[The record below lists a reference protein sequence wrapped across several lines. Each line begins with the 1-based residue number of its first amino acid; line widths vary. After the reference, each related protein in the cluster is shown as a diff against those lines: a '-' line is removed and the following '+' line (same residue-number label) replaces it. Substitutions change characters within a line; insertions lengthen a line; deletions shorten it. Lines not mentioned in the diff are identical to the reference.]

1 MPGVVVKP
9 IHTALDRVDV
19 CLRSLNDVNCDNW
32 LDSSAPSGHL
42 VLAVAAMSVTST
54 LEPPPGVSYA
64 DFVRGWNDEQ
74 VALWLSS
81 LGCGHQA
88 ATFSDNDIRG
98 NVILDLDQHAL
109 KEMEITSVGDRIKI
123 LNAIK
128 GLRQHCSKGA
138 GPTPRVLLNGGST
151 SRATSQYEITNGV
164 SRSSSFRHSTS
175 SSDGNRDDSITA
187 ARRSSGGRRLDGG
200 RPPPLNI
207 TQSATRDLPQ
217 LSAATS
223 PGPSIGAT
231 TPRPATQPQTYGQ
244 GPGVRDSGRTL
255 VDSPSTTPVSTTS
268 MPKYTPPTRNYGASL
283 PVGQDRRT
291 PTQTDGFTPSS
302 QSFPPSFTNDPLPP
316 APGSS
321 NGSPPNITSAGPWQG
336 DYGLPRG
343 PKASNLAVNAHEI
356 PGEAAVRRAGSP
368 LPPAPIRS
376 SSAKTPTPTVDRT
389 QAGHAKSGSVGLIG
403 QGASSTK
410 SPAAQS
416 TPGRPSTSGSISQS
430 QVSLHPYVTAAPV
443 STTNG
448 APAVPFPTIS
458 NNSLR
463 VDAGVRGRE
472 LSPISESHSVLETTP
487 TGPSFATGSGPNTA
501 KSSNSS
507 FNLKSSPFPSK
518 NQTAN
523 DLLRSLIKI
532 HLYDSGQPTT
542 AVNSSVVNVSS
553 CHSGEEIIERA
564 LKKFNKQNPGKASLD
579 AGDDRTGETE
589 SGGLIVDGWGL
600 FPGGPQNEPTGG
612 PLSETEILSI
622 CHADPKHPTREQGL
636 TLRNVRRGQH
646 QKLTNF
652 FGETPPGPGGQM
664 SPTSPTYSIGPRIHT
679 SQDEEGPQLTPS
691 SLKFPTTGTPVTS
704 NKSMYRAST
713 ISIMSGLGVDPPPS
727 PGGTPAARSPSNNSF
742 LSGGHKKLR
751 NFFGQRPPSELI
763 TSHLP
768 EFFPSTSKKVLQRTA
783 RNSMLRAGSKRDSHL
798 SVMGGPGAYG
808 RQSFQAPAKS
818 RFSTSSGGYYNRR
831 KSTSPPRSS
840 MSSGP
845 SINDNVSTIAIKEDK
860 DHTPPRMSISTDDGR
875 SMDALTDDGATTD
888 DTESTKRSL
897 DHTLPPLPTLG
908 DSLSDSLTTGLSAT
922 WLARAESNAAKRMS
936 LMSTR
941 GRDKS
946 DTASLLTVDEIT
958 AEVESRRQSRYS
970 TYEDDE
976 EDEDGNVV
984 VRRPN
989 KRISMVSSMQGDG
1002 EEEEDEEEYED
1013 DDEDYDDE
1021 EEKRKKKKTMT
1032 MTTKK
1037 MKGKRKRVALKIRS
1051 NRQDGKRS
1059 IKWIKGALI
1068 GSGSFGSVYLGM
1080 DAVQGLLMAVKQVEL
1095 PTGSSANEE
1104 RKKSMLTALER
1115 EIELLKQLQ
1124 HENIVQYLDSS
1135 IDTHHLNIFLEYVPG
1150 GSVATLLRNYG
1161 LNYLHERE
1169 IIHRDIKGGNIL
1181 VDNKGGI
1188 KISDFGISKKVED
1201 NLLGGSRIH
1210 RPSLQGS
1217 VFWMA
1222 PEVVKQTSYTYK
1234 ADIWSVGCLVVEM
1247 LTGQHP
1253 WAQLSQM
1260 QAIFKIGSLARPTI
1274 PPDISSEAEDFL
1286 NKTFELDFNI
1296 RPTAAELVN
1305 HPWVQPEADGDT
1317 SEANADTPVEP
1328 SPAIMAVF
1336 LD

>member
-1 MPGVVVKP
+1 MS
-9 IHTALDRVDV
+9 ITA
-19 CLRSLNDVNCDNW
+19 
-32 LDSSAPSGHL
+32 
-42 VLAVAAMSVTST
+42 T

-74 VALWLSS
+74 VTLWLAS
-81 LGCGHQA
+81 LGCQHQA
-88 ATFSDNDIRG
+88 STFSENDIRG

-128 GLRQHCSKGA
+128 TLRQQCSKGA

-164 SRSSSFRHSTS
+164 QRSTSFRNSANGSDS
-175 SSDGNRDDSITA
+175 SRDDSITA

-217 LSAATS
+217 LSANTATS
-223 PGPSIGAT
+223 PGPSIGAI
-231 TPRPATQPQTYGQ
+231 TPRPNTQPQSNVQ
-244 GPGVRDSGRTL
+244 GSQASGARDSGRTL
-255 VDSPSTTPVSTTS
+255 IDSPSTTPISTMS
-268 MPKYTPPTRNYGASL
+268 LPKYTPPNRNYGASL
-283 PVGQDRRT
+283 PIGQERRT
-291 PTQTDGFTPSS
+291 PTQADGFTPSS
-302 QSFPPSFTNDPLPP
+302 QAFPPPPYTNDPLPP

-321 NGSPPNITSAGPWQG
+321 GEGSSNGSPPSTTSSSQWRGE
-336 DYGLPRG
+336 YGLPRA
-343 PKASNLAVNAHEI
+343 PKTTGLAANGHET
-356 PGEAAVRRAGSP
+356 PSEAVARRAGSP
-368 LPPAPIRS
+368 LPPVPVRS
-376 SSAKTPTPTVDRT
+376 ATSKTPIPTVDRT

-403 QGASSTK
+403 QERGGSSKNPTG
-410 SPAAQS
+410 PS
-416 TPGRPSTSGSISQS
+416 TPGRPSTSGSISQP
-430 QVSLHPYVTAAPV
+430 SLHPYVTAAAIPA
-443 STTNG
+443 STG

-458 NNSLR
+458 NNNLR
-463 VDAGVRGRE
+463 VDSGVRNRD
-472 LSPISESHSVLETTP
+472 LSPISESHSILETTP
-487 TGPSFATGSGPNTA
+487 TGPSFASGSVPNTG
-501 KSSNSS
+501 NSS
-507 FNLKSSPFPSK
+507 AGFGAKRNPFPIKHAQS
-518 NQTAN
+518 TN
-523 DLLRSLIKI
+523 DLMRALIKI
-532 HLYDSGQPTT
+532 HLDDSGQPTT
-542 AVNSSVVNVSS
+542 AVNSSVVNVGS
-553 CHSGEEIIERA
+553 CHSGVEIIERA
-564 LKKFNKQNPGKASLD
+564 LKKFNKQNTGKTSLD
-579 AGDDRTGETE
+579 EDRTSETE
-589 SGGLIVDGWGL
+589 KGGLLVDGWGL
-600 FPGGPQNEPTGG
+600 FPGGPQNELSSG
-612 PLSETEILSI
+612 PLSESEILSI
-622 CHADPKHPTREQGL
+622 CHADPKNTTREQVM
-636 TLRNVRRGQH
+636 TLRNVRQKQQ
-646 QKLTNF
+646 QKLANF
-652 FGETPPGPGGQM
+652 FGVTPPGAGVQM
-664 SPTSPTYSIGPRIHT
+664 SPTSPTYTIGPRILT
-679 SQDEEGPQLTPS
+679 TQDEEAPQNTPS

-704 NKSMYRAST
+704 SRRMDRAST
-713 ISIMSGLGVDPPPS
+713 ISIMSGLGVDPPLS
-727 PGGTPAARSPSNNSF
+727 PGGTPATRSPSNNSF
-742 LSGGHKKLR
+742 LSGGQKKLR

-763 TSHLP
+763 ASHLP

-783 RNSMLRAGSKRDSHL
+783 RNSMLRTASKRDSHL
-798 SVMGGPGAYG
+798 SVLAGPGLNG
-808 RQSFQAPAKS
+808 RMSLQGPPKS
-818 RFSTSSGGYYNRR
+818 RFSTSSRSSYNHR
-831 KSTSPPRSS
+831 KSSSPPRSS

-845 SINDNVSTIAIKEDK
+845 SINDNASTMAIKEDNI
-860 DHTPPRMSISTDDGR
+860 PPRMSMSTDDAR
-875 SMDALTDDGATTD
+875 SIDMSTDDGATTD
-888 DTESTKRSL
+888 DTESTKKSL
-897 DHTLPPLPTLG
+897 DHTLPPLPILG
-908 DSLSDSLTTGLSAT
+908 DSLADSLNTGLSAT
-922 WLARAESNAAKRMS
+922 WLARESNAAKRMS

-970 TYEDDE
+970 MYEDDE

-989 KRISMVSSMQGDG
+989 KRMSMVSSMQGDDG
-1002 EEEEDEEEYED
+1002 DEGGDEDEEDYDDDEEDYDEEDEDEEDDEEDEDEDEEEG
-1013 DDEDYDDE
+1013 E
-1021 EEKRKKKKTMT
+1021 EAEEGAEHTTDTGRTM
-1032 MTTKK
+1032 MSS
-1037 MKGKRKRVALKIRS
+1037 G
-1051 NRQDGKRS
+1051 GKRS

-1095 PTGSSANEE
+1095 PTGSSQNEE
-1104 RKKSMLTALER
+1104 RKMSMLTALER

-1135 IDTHHLNIFLEYVPG
+1135 TDTHHLNIFLEYVPG
-1150 GSVATLLRNYG
+1150 GSVATLLRNYGAFEEALARNWVRQILQG

-1274 PPDISSEAEDFL
+1274 PPDISPEAEDFL
-1286 NKTFELDFNI
+1286 NKTFELDYTI
-1296 RPTAAELVN
+1296 RPTAAELLN
-1305 HPWVQPEADGDT
+1305 HPWVRV
-1317 SEANADTPVEP
+1317 DTPETGAGAEQP
-1328 SPAIMAVF
+1328 NDSSPAITVTSS
-1336 LD
+1336 

>member
-1 MPGVVVKP
+1 M
-9 IHTALDRVDV
+9 T
-19 CLRSLNDVNCDNW
+19 
-32 LDSSAPSGHL
+32 
-42 VLAVAAMSVTST
+42 VAAMSVTST

-74 VALWLSS
+74 IALWLSS
-81 LGCGHQA
+81 LGCAHQA
-88 ATFSDNDIRG
+88 STFSENDIRG

-128 GLRQHCSKGA
+128 SLRQQCSKGA

-164 SRSSSFRHSTS
+164 QRSTSFRHNAN

-217 LSAATS
+217 LSANIATS
-223 PGPSIGAT
+223 PGPSVGAT
-231 TPRPATQPQTYGQ
+231 TPRPTQPQSYGQ
-244 GPGVRDSGRTL
+244 GSQGTGGRDQGRTL
-255 VDSPSTTPVSTTS
+255 VDSPSTTPVSIVS
-268 MPKYTPPTRNYGASL
+268 LPKYTPPTRNYGASL

-291 PTQTDGFTPSS
+291 PTQADGFTPSS
-302 QSFPPSFTNDPLPP
+302 QSFPPPPYTNDPLPP

-321 NGSPPNITSAGPWQG
+321 GQGSSNGSPPNATNGGQWQG

-343 PKASNLAVNAHEI
+343 PKVNNLAVTAHET
-356 PGEAAVRRAGSP
+356 PGEAVARRAGSP
-368 LPPAPIRS
+368 LPPAPVRS
-376 SSAKTPTPTVDRT
+376 SSAKTPIPTVDRT

-403 QGASSTK
+403 QGGTAGKSST
-410 SPAAQS
+410 AQL
-416 TPGRPSTSGSISQS
+416 TPGRPSTSGSISQ
-430 QVSLHPYVTAAPV
+430 QPSLHPYVTAAPV
-443 STTNG
+443 ATSSG
-448 APAVPFPTIS
+448 APSVPFPTIS
-458 NNSLR
+458 NNNLR
-463 VDAGVRGRE
+463 VDSGVRGRD
-472 LSPISESHSVLETTP
+472 LSPISEAHSIIETTP
-487 TGPSFATGSGPNTA
+487 TGPSFAVGSGPNTG
-501 KSSNSS
+501 NSS
-507 FNLKSSPFPSK
+507 ATFGGKRSPFPPK
-518 NQTAN
+518 NQA

-553 CHSGEEIIERA
+553 CHSGIEIIERA
-564 LKKFNKQNPGKASLD
+564 LKKFNKQNPGKTSLD
-579 AGDDRTGETE
+579 ADDDRTGETE
-589 SGGLIVDGWGL
+589 NGGLIVDGWGL
-600 FPGGPQNEPTGG
+600 FPGSPQNEPTGG
-612 PLSETEILSI
+612 PLSESEILSI

-636 TLRNVRRGQH
+636 TLRNVRRGQT
-646 QKLTNF
+646 QKLVNF
-652 FGETPPGPGGQM
+652 FGETPPGAGGQM
-664 SPTSPTYSIGPRIHT
+664 SPTSPTYTIGPKL
-679 SQDEEGPQLTPS
+679 QMPDEEGPQLTPS
-691 SLKFPTTGTPVTS
+691 SLKFPTTGTPITS
-704 NKSMYRAST
+704 NRRMDRAST

-727 PGGTPAARSPSNNSF
+727 PGGTPATRSPSNNSF

-808 RQSFQAPAKS
+808 RMSFQAPPKS
-818 RFSTSSGGYYNRR
+818 RFSTSSGGSYNHR
-831 KSTSPPRSS
+831 KSSSPPRSS

-845 SINDNVSTIAIKEDK
+845 SISDNVSTIAIKEDK
-860 DHTPPRMSISTDDGR
+860 DNVPPRMSISTDDRR
-875 SMDALTDDGATTD
+875 SVDISTDDGATTD
-888 DTESTKRSL
+888 DTESTKKSL

-908 DSLSDSLTTGLSAT
+908 DSLSDSLTTGLTAT
-922 WLARAESNAAKRMS
+922 WLRAESNAAAKRMS

-958 AEVESRRQSRYS
+958 AEVENRRQSRYS
-970 TYEDDE
+970 MYEDDE
-976 EDEDGNVV
+976 EDE
-984 VRRPN
+984 
-989 KRISMVSSMQGDG
+989 
-1002 EEEEDEEEYED
+1002 
-1013 DDEDYDDE
+1013 
-1021 EEKRKKKKTMT
+1021 
-1032 MTTKK
+1032 
-1037 MKGKRKRVALKIRS
+1037 
-1051 NRQDGKRS
+1051 DGKRS

-1080 DAVQGLLMAVKQVEL
+1080 DAVHGLLMAVKQVEL
-1095 PTGSSANEE
+1095 PTGSSQNEE

-1150 GSVATLLRNYG
+1150 GSVATLLRNYGAFEETLARNWVRQILQG

-1274 PPDISSEAEDFL
+1274 PPDISPEAEDFL
-1286 NKTFELDFNI
+1286 NKTFELDYTI
-1296 RPTAAELVN
+1296 RPTAAELLN
-1305 HPWVQPEADGDT
+1305 HPWVRVGEA
-1317 SEANADTPVEP
+1317 EASAATPNES
-1328 SPAIMAVF
+1328 SPAITVTSS
-1336 LD
+1336 

>member
-1 MPGVVVKP
+1 
-9 IHTALDRVDV
+9 
-19 CLRSLNDVNCDNW
+19 
-32 LDSSAPSGHL
+32 
-42 VLAVAAMSVTST
+42 MSVTST

-74 VALWLSS
+74 IALWLSS
-81 LGCGHQA
+81 LGCAHQA
-88 ATFSDNDIRG
+88 STFGENDIRG

-128 GLRQHCSKGA
+128 SLRQQCSKGA

-164 SRSSSFRHSTS
+164 QRSSSFRHTNG
-175 SSDGNRDDSITA
+175 SDGNRDDSITA

-217 LSAATS
+217 LSANIATS

-231 TPRPATQPQTYGQ
+231 TPRPTTQSQSYGQ
-244 GPGVRDSGRTL
+244 GSQGTGARDQGRPL
-255 VDSPSTTPVSTTS
+255 VDSPSTTPISTVSL
-268 MPKYTPPTRNYGASL
+268 PKYTPPTRNYGASL

-291 PTQTDGFTPSS
+291 PTQADGFTPSS
-302 QSFPPSFTNDPLPP
+302 QSFPPPPYTNDPLPP

-321 NGSPPNITSAGPWQG
+321 GQGSSNGSPPNATNGGRWQG
-336 DYGLPRG
+336 DYGLPSG
-343 PKASNLAVNAHEI
+343 PKVNNLAVNAHET
-356 PGEAAVRRAGSP
+356 PGEAAARRAGSP
-368 LPPAPIRS
+368 LPPAPVRS
-376 SSAKTPTPTVDRT
+376 SSAKTPIPTVDRT

-403 QGASSTK
+403 QGGTPGKSST
-410 SPAAQS
+410 AQP
-416 TPGRPSTSGSISQS
+416 TPGRPSTSGSISQ
-430 QVSLHPYVTAAPV
+430 QPSLHPYVTAAPV
-443 STTNG
+443 ATSSG
-448 APAVPFPTIS
+448 APSVPFPTIS
-458 NNSLR
+458 NNNLR
-463 VDAGVRGRE
+463 VEPGVRGRD
-472 LSPISESHSVLETTP
+472 LSPISESHSILETTP
-487 TGPSFATGSGPNTA
+487 TGPSFAIGSGPNTGNSNATFGA
-501 KSSNSS
+501 KR
-507 FNLKSSPFPSK
+507 SPLPPK
-518 NQTAN
+518 NQN

-553 CHSGEEIIERA
+553 CHSGAEIIERA
-564 LKKFNKQNPGKASLD
+564 LKKFNKQNTRKTSLD
-579 AGDDRTGETE
+579 ADDDRTGETE
-589 SGGLIVDGWGL
+589 NGGLIVDGWGL

-636 TLRNVRRGQH
+636 TLRNVRRGQT
-646 QKLTNF
+646 QKLVNF
-652 FGETPPGPGGQM
+652 FGEAPPGAGGQM
-664 SPTSPTYSIGPRIHT
+664 SPTSPTYTIGPKLHMPE
-679 SQDEEGPQLTPS
+679 EEGPQLTPS

-704 NKSMYRAST
+704 SRRMDRAST

-727 PGGTPAARSPSNNSF
+727 PGGTPATRSPSNNSF

-783 RNSMLRAGSKRDSHL
+783 RNSMLRTGSKRDSHL
-798 SVMGGPGAYG
+798 SVMGAGAYG
-808 RQSFQAPAKS
+808 RMSFQAPPKS
-818 RFSTSSGGYYNRR
+818 RFSTSSGGSYNNR
-831 KSTSPPRSS
+831 KSSSPPRSS

-845 SINDNVSTIAIKEDK
+845 SINDNVSTVAIKEDQ
-860 DHTPPRMSISTDDGR
+860 DNVPPRMSISTDDGR
-875 SMDALTDDGATTD
+875 SVDVSTDDGATTD
-888 DTESTKRSL
+888 DTESTKKSL

-908 DSLSDSLTTGLSAT
+908 DSLSDSLTTGLSGT
-922 WLARAESNAAKRMS
+922 WLRAESNAAAKRMS

-970 TYEDDE
+970 MYEDDE

-989 KRISMVSSMQGDG
+989 SKRVSMISSMQGDG
-1002 EEEEDEEEYED
+1002 DEGEDEEEYDEEE
-1013 DDEDYDDE
+1013 EDYDDE
-1021 EEKRKKKKTMT
+1021 DEEDEEDEDEEDEEGEEEEEGAEDTGNAGRTLLSS
-1032 MTTKK
+1032 
-1037 MKGKRKRVALKIRS
+1037 G
-1051 NRQDGKRS
+1051 GKRS

-1080 DAVQGLLMAVKQVEL
+1080 DAVHGLLMAVKQVEL
-1095 PTGSSANEE
+1095 PTGSSQNEE

-1161 LNYLHERE
+1161 AFEEALARNWVRQILQGLNYLHERE

-1201 NLLGGSRIH
+1201 NLLG
-1210 RPSLQGS
+1210 
-1217 VFWMA
+1217 
-1222 PEVVKQTSYTYK
+1222 
-1234 ADIWSVGCLVVEM
+1234 
-1247 LTGQHP
+1247 
-1253 WAQLSQM
+1253 
-1260 QAIFKIGSLARPTI
+1260 
-1274 PPDISSEAEDFL
+1274 AEDFL
-1286 NKTFELDFNI
+1286 NKTFELDYTI
-1296 RPTAAELVN
+1296 RPTAAELLS
-1305 HPWVQPEADGDT
+1305 HPWVQVGGEA
-1317 SEANADTPVEP
+1317 SEASAATPVEP
-1328 SPAIMAVF
+1328 SLAITVTSS
-1336 LD
+1336 

>member
-1 MPGVVVKP
+1 
-9 IHTALDRVDV
+9 
-19 CLRSLNDVNCDNW
+19 
-32 LDSSAPSGHL
+32 
-42 VLAVAAMSVTST
+42 MSITST

-64 DFVRGWNDEQ
+64 DFVRGWDDEQ

-151 SRATSQYEITNGV
+151 SRVTSQYEITNGV

-231 TPRPATQPQTYGQ
+231 TPRPATQPQPYAQ
-244 GPGVRDSGRTL
+244 GTGTRDPGRTL

-268 MPKYTPPTRNYGASL
+268 VPKYTPPTRNYGASL

-336 DYGLPRG
+336 EYGLPRG
-343 PKASNLAVNAHEI
+343 PKASNLAVNAHEM
-356 PGEAAVRRAGSP
+356 PGEAAARRAGSP

-376 SSAKTPTPTVDRT
+376 SSAKTPIPTVDRT

-403 QGASSTK
+403 QGASSVK

-416 TPGRPSTSGSISQS
+416 TPGRPSTSGSISQA
-430 QVSLHPYVTAAPV
+430 SLHPYVTAAPV

-448 APAVPFPTIS
+448 APAVPFPTIP
-458 NNSLR
+458 NNNNNLR
-463 VDAGVRGRE
+463 VDAGVRGRD
-472 LSPISESHSVLETTP
+472 LSPISESHSILETTP

-507 FNLKSSPFPSK
+507 FNIKSSPFPPK
-518 NQTAN
+518 NQAAN

-553 CHSGEEIIERA
+553 CHSGVEIIERA
-564 LKKFNKQNPGKASLD
+564 LKKFNKQNPGKVSLD
-579 AGDDRTGETE
+579 ADDGRTGETE
-589 SGGLIVDGWGL
+589 NGGLIVDGWGL

-612 PLSETEILSI
+612 PLSEAEILST

-652 FGETPPGPGGQM
+652 FGETPPGPVGQM

-691 SLKFPTTGTPVTS
+691 SLKFPTTGTPVIS

-831 KSTSPPRSS
+831 KSSSPPRSS

-875 SMDALTDDGATTD
+875 SMDTMTDDGATTD

-946 DTASLLTVDEIT
+946 DTAS
-958 AEVESRRQSRYS
+958 
-970 TYEDDE
+970 
-976 EDEDGNVV
+976 
-984 VRRPN
+984 
-989 KRISMVSSMQGDG
+989 
-1002 EEEEDEEEYED
+1002 
-1013 DDEDYDDE
+1013 
-1021 EEKRKKKKTMT
+1021 
-1032 MTTKK
+1032 
-1037 MKGKRKRVALKIRS
+1037 
-1051 NRQDGKRS
+1051 KRS

-1150 GSVATLLRNYG
+1150 GSVATLLRNYGAFEEPLARNWVRQILQG

-1296 RPTAAELVN
+1296 RPTAAELVK
-1305 HPWVQPEADGDT
+1305 HPWVQPETDGDT
-1317 SEANADTPVEP
+1317 SEANPDTPVEP
-1328 SPAIMAVF
+1328 SPAIMVTSS
-1336 LD
+1336 